1 LKVVKEDHVGIV
13 LGDLCDGLEYLDV
26 PMHDCRGG
34 SSRRCSVS
42 CPPCSCSQSC
52 HRCSVSCPPCSCSQS
67 CRP

>member
-1 LKVVKEDHVGIV
+1 LKVVEEDHVGVV

-34 SSRRCSVS
+34 SCRRCSVS
-42 CPPCSCSQSC
+42 CPPCSFS
-52 HRCSVSCPPCSCSQS
+52 RS